1 MTDDLAT
8 VTVASPGYL
17 LGTILSTSLILTSAL
32 RWSLAWSCSF
42 SKSPQSPLPGQHTP
56 MEAPTC
62 AVRPWG
68 GQRHTSLAEL
78 LLAPESGCV
87 ASRRLWVFTRH
98 MLLSLPPLVGLAC
111 VQAWGV
117 LPGLS
122 RERHQFF
129 HGHSVLRVLSLF
141 SH

>member
-56 MEAPTC
+56 ME